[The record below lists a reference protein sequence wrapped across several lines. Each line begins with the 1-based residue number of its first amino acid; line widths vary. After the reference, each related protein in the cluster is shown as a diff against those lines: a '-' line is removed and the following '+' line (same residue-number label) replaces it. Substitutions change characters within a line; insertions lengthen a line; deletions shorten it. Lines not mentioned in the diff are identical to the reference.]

1 MTLPGLLAAPRRS
14 PLRVGLGA
22 AVILLLL
29 GLGIAVLVTATGSH
43 GTTTALGAGATAGP
57 DSGASPGAT
66 SSADDAA
73 GATVY
78 VHVVGAVVHPG
89 LFPLRDGDRVVDA
102 VAAAGGF
109 SDTADQTQV
118 NLARFVTDGEQL
130 SVPVIGAVVSAP
142 GAAGGAG
149 GAAAPGAKVN
159 LNTADL
165 ALLDTLPQVG
175 PAMAKRIV
183 DWRTANGNFTSIED
197 LKSVTGVGDKTFA
210 ELKDLVTV

>member
-14 PLRVGLGA
+14 RLRVGLGA

-43 GTTTALGAGATAGP
+43 GKTTALGSGVSPGP
-57 DSGASPGAT
+57 SPGAT

-78 VHVVGAVVHPG
+78 VHVVGAVLHPG

-130 SVPVIGAVVSAP
+130 SVPVIGAPVVSAP
-142 GAAGGAG
+142 GTTP

-175 PAMAKRIV
+175 PAMAKRII
-183 DWRTANGNFTSIED
+183 DWRTANGKFSSVED
-197 LKSVTGVGDKTFA
+197 LMSVTGVGDKTFA

>member
-14 PLRVGLGA
+14 RLRVGLGA

-43 GTTTALGAGATAGP
+43 GKTTALGSGVSPGP
-57 DSGASPGAT
+57 SPGAT

-73 GATVY
+73 GAPVY
-78 VHVVGAVVHPG
+78 VHVVGAVLHPG

-130 SVPVIGAVVSAP
+130 SVPVIGAPVLSAP

-183 DWRTANGNFTSIED
+183 DWRTANGKFTSVED
-197 LKSVTGVGDKTFA
+197 LMSVTGVGDKTFA

>member
-14 PLRVGLGA
+14 RLRVGLGA

-43 GTTTALGAGATAGP
+43 GKTTALGSGATDAASTAGP
-57 DSGASPGAT
+57 T
-66 SSADDAA
+66 SSADSVP
-73 GATVY
+73 GGTVY
-78 VHVVGAVVHPG
+78 VHVVGAVLRPG

-130 SVPVIGAVVSAP
+130 SVPVIGAPVVSAP
-142 GAAGGAG
+142 GTAAGA
-149 GAAAPGAKVN
+149 AAAPGAKVN

-183 DWRTANGNFTSIED
+183 DWRTANGKFTSVED
-197 LKSVTGVGDKTFA
+197 LMSVTGVGDKTFA

>member
-14 PLRVGLGA
+14 RLRIGLGA

-43 GTTTALGAGATAGP
+43 GTTTALGAGPA
-57 DSGASPGAT
+57 DSGQTPGPT
-66 SSADDAA
+66 PSADGSS

-78 VHVVGAVVHPG
+78 VHVVGAVLHPG

-130 SVPVIGAVVSAP
+130 SVPVIGAPAIAAP
-142 GAAGGAG
+142 GAGGAGG

-165 ALLDTLPQVG
+165 TLLDTLPQVG
-175 PAMAKRIV
+175 PAMAKRII

-197 LKSVTGVGDKTFA
+197 LMSVTGVGDKTF
-210 ELKDLVTV
+210 EQLKDLVTV

>member
-14 PLRVGLGA
+14 RLRVGLGA

-43 GTTTALGAGATAGP
+43 GKTTALGSGATDAASTAGP
-57 DSGASPGAT
+57 T
-66 SSADDAA
+66 SSADSVP
-73 GATVY
+73 GGTVY
-78 VHVVGAVVHPG
+78 VHVVGAVLRPG

-130 SVPVIGAVVSAP
+130 SVPVIGAPVVSAP
-142 GAAGGAG
+142 GAG
-149 GAAAPGAKVN
+149 GAAGAGASGAKVN

-183 DWRTANGNFTSIED
+183 DWRTANGKFTSVED
-197 LKSVTGVGDKTFA
+197 LMSVTGVGDKTFA